1 MFEVSFPAMVMTIV
15 VFLALIYFLNQ
26 KLYKPLLAFMEE
38 RENSIKKDEE
48 LANQNTLDLN
58 IDKAELEKV
67 VSEANMSASQIKNE
81 AIQKAKDKVDEILSK
96 KRVELQADFD
106 DFINDLAKQKDE
118 IKAGLQSKIPEFQ
131 NSLKATLS
139 KI

>member
-96 KRVELQADFD
+96 KRLELQADFD
-106 DFINDLAKQKDE
+106 DFMNDLAKQKDE
-118 IKAGLQSKIPEFQ
+118 IKAGLQSKMPEFQ

>member
-96 KRVELQADFD
+96 KKVELQADFD
-106 DFINDLAKQKDE
+106 DFMNDLAKQKDE

>member
-106 DFINDLAKQKDE
+106 DFMNDLAKQKDE

-131 NSLKATLS
+131 NSLKATLA
-139 KI
+139 

>member
-48 LANQNTLDLN
+48 LTNQNTLDLN

-106 DFINDLAKQKDE
+106 DFMNDLAKQKDE

>member
-58 IDKAELEKV
+58 IDKAELEKAM
-67 VSEANMSASQIKNE
+67 SEANMSASQIKNE

-106 DFINDLAKQKDE
+106 DFMNDLAKQKDE

>member
-106 DFINDLAKQKDE
+106 DFMNDLAKQKDE
-118 IKAGLQSKIPEFQ
+118 IKVGLQSKIPEFQ

>member
-58 IDKAELEKV
+58 IDKAELEEV

-106 DFINDLAKQKDE
+106 DFMNDLAKQKDE

>member
-38 RENSIKKDEE
+38 RENSIKGDEE

-81 AIQKAKDKVDEILSK
+81 AIQKAKDKADEILSK

-106 DFINDLAKQKDE
+106 DFMNDLAKQKDE

>member
-106 DFINDLAKQKDE
+106 DFMNDLAKQKDE

>member
-106 DFINDLAKQKDE
+106 DFYE
-118 IKAGLQSKIPEFQ
+118 
-131 NSLKATLS
+131 
-139 KI
+139 

>member
-106 DFINDLAKQKDE
+106 DFMNNLAKQKDE

>member
-58 IDKAELEKV
+58 IDKAELEKA

-96 KRVELQADFD
+96 KRLELQADFD
-106 DFINDLAKQKDE
+106 DFMNDLAKQKDE
-118 IKAGLQSKIPEFQ
+118 IKAGLQSKMPEFQ

>member
-67 VSEANMSASQIKNE
+67 VSEAKMSASQIKNE

-106 DFINDLAKQKDE
+106 DFMNDLAKQKDE

>member
-1 MFEVSFPAMVMTIV
+1 MFEVSFPAMVMTSV

-106 DFINDLAKQKDE
+106 DFMNDLAKQKDE

>member
-58 IDKAELEKV
+58 IDKAELEKA

-106 DFINDLAKQKDE
+106 DFMNDLAKQKDE

>member
-58 IDKAELEKV
+58 IDKAELEKA
-67 VSEANMSASQIKNE
+67 VSEANMRASQIKNE

-106 DFINDLAKQKDE
+106 DFMNDLAKQKDE

>member
-106 DFINDLAKQKDE
+106 DFMNDLAKQKDE
-118 IKAGLQSKIPEFQ
+118 IKAGLQSKILEFQ

>member
-1 MFEVSFPAMVMTIV
+1 
-15 VFLALIYFLNQ
+15 
-26 KLYKPLLAFMEE
+26 MEE